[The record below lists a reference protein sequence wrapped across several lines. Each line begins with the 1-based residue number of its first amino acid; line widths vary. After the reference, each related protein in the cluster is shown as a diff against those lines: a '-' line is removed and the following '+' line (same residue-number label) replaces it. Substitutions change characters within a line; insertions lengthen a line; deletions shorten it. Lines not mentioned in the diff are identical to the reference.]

1 MTRDEVTRLPPTRS
15 TSRALFDARRFS
27 EPLVVRAWQTGD
39 RFSPKGMRGRTKKLQ
54 DLFTDLKLQRE
65 ERREVPLLVAP
76 EGILWVVG
84 TRQDDRFVVR
94 NSPTSSLVVTVTMK
108 GEREGAL

>member
-1 MTRDEVTRLPPTRS
+1 MTRDEATQLPPARS
-15 TSRALFDARRFS
+15 ASRALFDAHRFS
-27 EPLVVRAWQTGD
+27 EPLVIRGWQAGD

-54 DLFTDLKLQRE
+54 DLFTDLKLQRD

-84 TRQDDRFVVR
+84 KREDDRFVVGD
-94 NSPTSSLVVTVTMK
+94 STTSCLVVTVTMK
-108 GEREGAL
+108 DEREGAL